1 MLDGNVVVGVE
12 TITLTV
18 HTRVLPEQDG
28 ASGVKM
34 ETFLLSKL
42 LASSL
47 PCTGNSSLATRS
59 KFSCN
64 GLVVYNPI
72 V

>member
-1 MLDGNVVVGVE
+1 MVPL
-12 TITLTV
+12 IA
-18 HTRVLPEQDG
+18 HTRVFPEQDG
-28 ASGVKM
+28 AMGVKM
-34 ETFLLSKL
+34 ETFLLRNL
-42 LASSL
+42 LASSV
-47 PCTGNSSLATRS
+47 PCTRNSSPATRS